1 MLVALFAFIIIDVVV
16 EKRFFKHLFLLSIY
30 RRRMKNSSR
39 FNVAREHK
47 FSCVVVIRLQ
57 NWIPLSRG
65 NETKRNEQTRERE
78 LCCVHFRTRKK
89 LIICEPSFMF
99 LRSLLRR
106 AARKVKDTRNV
117 FQHQQWIFLSFL
129 LGFGAAARMRLSIE
143 NEILYAFDIVVVVI
157 CVVFERENFLTV
169 QPRPIK
175 IALRMET
182 K

>member
-1 MLVALFAFIIIDVVV
+1 
-16 EKRFFKHLFLLSIY
+16 
-30 RRRMKNSSR
+30 MKNSSR
-39 FNVAREHK
+39 FNVAMEHK

-57 NWIPLSRG
+57 NW
-65 NETKRNEQTRERE
+65 KRNEMNKQGKENFVVYTLERE
-78 LCCVHFRTRKK
+78 KK

-99 LRSLLRR
+99 SVPSKRWFR
-106 AARKVKDTRNV
+106 ATRKVKDTRNV
-117 FQHQQWIFLSFL
+117 FQHQQWIFLSFF
-129 LGFGAAARMRLSIE
+129 LGFGAARMRLSIE